1 MLKHWLLTITKLS
14 LCSCVRSMRLP
25 DTREKRIIHGTT
37 IRKTNNWGVMS
48 YPDLQIDWLKCFVTV
63 VDAGSLSNA
72 APEVNRS
79 QSAVSM
85 QLKKL
90 EAALECKL
98 LIRGPRQHQLT
109 PEGQKLLGY
118 ARQMLDL
125 HAETQAAFHGEELT
139 GSVRLGVPDDYA
151 NKYLTPVLKRFAHQK
166 GAIEIEL
173 DCEQST
179 SLIPRVECGDLD
191 LALVSRDNV
200 RRGTLLFHEPMVW
213 VGSPQFEAWRRDPL
227 PIAVYESTSLARRS
241 AINSLAL
248 QGRRYKVV
256 YNSAS
261 LAGQIAAVESGLAIA
276 VLTQCSAPEHLDILG
291 GEHGLGPL
299 EPMQVSVCRSQ
310 ASLGSKAVDSLHSL
324 LIKTLRLSGLS

>member
-1 MLKHWLLTITKLS
+1 
-14 LCSCVRSMRLP
+14 
-25 DTREKRIIHGTT
+25 
-37 IRKTNNWGVMS
+37 MS
-48 YPDLQIDWLKCFVTV
+48 YPDLQIDWLKCFVAV

-72 APEVNRS
+72 APEINRS

-90 EAALECKL
+90 EAALECR
-98 LIRGPRQHQLT
+98 LIVRGPREHQLT

-139 GSVRLGVPDDYA
+139 GSIRLGVPDDYA
-151 NKYLTPVLKRFAHQK
+151 QKYLTPALKRFAPRH

-173 DCEQST
+173 FCEQST
-179 SLIPRVECGDLD
+179 SLIPRVESGDVD
-191 LALVSRDNV
+191 LALISRDHA

-213 VGSPQFEAWRRDPL
+213 VSSPQFEVWKRDPL
-227 PIAVYESTSLARRS
+227 PIAVYESSSLAKRS

-261 LAGQIAAVESGLAIA
+261 VAGQIAAVESGLAIA
-276 VLTQCSAPEHLDILG
+276 VLTQCCIPEHFEILG
-291 GEHGLGPL
+291 SEHGLGPL
-299 EPMQVSVCRSQ
+299 EPMEVAVYRSR
-310 ASLGSKAVDSLHSL
+310 ASQGSKAVDSLHSL
-324 LIKTLRLSGLS
+324 LIKTLRISGYS